1 MAYTLKT
8 TGLATKLKSCV
19 GVDEDGVTV
28 KDFVTGN
35 VAVQHASVAVPKT
48 GSATWKGVARNW
60 FKTDYGASVP
70 ETQGITWTTPPP
82 AFVGATGLSF
92 WCAAN
97 TMSGLASQTIWAC
110 ADGNNTGLRFSAT
123 GNMEA
128 YASGVFLATST
139 TAIPAATK
147 VSFGLQMKLSA
158 SGLQFFRGLE
168 SGTLSADG
176 TYNDPGAVGNQVLN
190 SFGGRYGHGS
200 VPGEYFIACWFE
212 DAALITEAEMQSLH
226 NDWFGTL
233 FESVTATTQTNTTTL
248 TLTANATQSAST
260 FTNTTQTATTTL
272 NLTAAATQSYNVTV
286 RQVSTSPDALGHVF
300 GGSAGTPWANLT
312 GINWYWQDTFGGPI
326 IDAGSG
332 ASTNASGVLT
342 VNIPNTALANGARG
356 YLSLQVPDVNPAATW
371 PRMLLNLPV
380 TVA

>member
-1 MAYTLKT
+1 MAYILKT

-48 GSATWKGVARNW
+48 GTSTWKGVARNW
-60 FKTDYGASVP
+60 FRTDYGASVP

-97 TMSGLASQTIWAC
+97 TMAGLASQTIWAC

-233 FESVTATTQTNTTTL
+233 FQASAAGFTVNGGLVASL
-248 TLTANATQSAST
+248 TPNGAII
-260 FTNTTQTATTTL
+260 
-272 NLTAAATQSYNVTV
+272 
-286 RQVSTSPDALGHVF
+286 VSTGTRFVTETLVSRA
-300 GGSAGTPWANLT
+300 GGAQANLS
-312 GINWYWQDTFGGPI
+312 NLSWYWTDTFGGPVV
-326 IDAGSG
+326 ASG
-332 ASTNASGVLT
+332 AVETTDSSGVIVVQVAGTTLS
-342 VNIPNTALANGARG
+342 PGQFG
-356 YLSLQVPDVNPAATW
+356 YLVLEASSGE
-371 PRMLLNLPV
+371 RRIYRLPV
-380 TVA
+380 Q